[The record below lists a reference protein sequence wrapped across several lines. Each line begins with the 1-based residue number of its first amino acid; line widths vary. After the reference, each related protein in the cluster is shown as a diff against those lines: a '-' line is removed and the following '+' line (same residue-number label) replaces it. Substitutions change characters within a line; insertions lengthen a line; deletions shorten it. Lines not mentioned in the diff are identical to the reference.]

1 MLNLLLPLA
10 AVAAPAQKQY
20 RVPITR
26 TRDPSLSIRENI
38 LLGLEHTV
46 NKITNSAFA
55 SKLAGVSGSSVTPS
69 NAAVSNLQNAL
80 YVGQITVGNKQQ
92 QFNVQLDTGSSDLW
106 LVGSNCQDA
115 GDSSCQMGNQLDT
128 SDSAITD
135 LQQQFNIT
143 YLDQSTAQ
151 CEIYTAPVTMG
162 GLTANNLPIGAAFYM
177 QGFGTGQKYDG
188 LLGLGFDTLSEI
200 SNTTKQSAS
209 FFDKLGFSKDQSLFG
224 MYLSNSADGDNGEI
238 SLGGVDNAKF
248 SGDISYVPV
257 ITDYFWAFNSTGMT
271 FSVGNGS
278 PQDATGGVRGAIPD
292 SGTTLLMLENSVAA
306 ALNKQIG
313 ATADPNNP
321 TIYTIPC
328 SVAKR
333 GKPIKF
339 TLHGQ
344 TYSIP
349 PSIYVVDEGNGQC
362 ISGIISGA
370 DRSKGV
376 PILFGDI
383 FMRSV
388 YTVFDKG
395 NKRIGFAPA
404 VHN

>member
-1 MLNLLLPLA
+1 MLVLPLLA
-10 AVAAPAQKQY
+10 AAAPAQKQY
-20 RVPITR
+20 KVPITR
-26 TRDPSLSIRENI
+26 TRDASLSLRENI
-38 LLGLEHTV
+38 LVGLEHTV
-46 NKITNSAFA
+46 NKIVNSPFS
-55 SKLAGVSGSSVTPS
+55 SKLAGVSVSPS
-69 NAAVSNLQNAL
+69 DAAVGNLQNAL
-80 YVGQITVGNKQQ
+80 YTGQITVGQNQQ

-106 LVGSNCQDA
+106 LVGTSCQDS

-128 SDSAITD
+128 SDPAVSD
-135 LQQQFNIT
+135 LHQQFNIT

-151 CEIYTAPVTMG
+151 CEIYSAPVTMG
-162 GLTANNLPIGAAFYM
+162 GLTANSLPIGAAFYM

-188 LLGLGFDTLSEI
+188 LLGLGFDSLSEI

-238 SLGGVDNAKF
+238 ALGGVDSAKF
-248 SGDISYVPV
+248 SGNLNYVPV
-257 ITDYFWAFNSTGMT
+257 ISDYFWAFNSTGMT
-271 FSVGNGS
+271 FSVGSGQ
-278 PQDATGGVRGAIPD
+278 PQDATGGVHGAIPD

-306 ALNKQIG
+306 AINKQIG
-313 ATADPNNP
+313 ATLDRSSP
-321 TIYTIPC
+321 TVYDIPC

-339 TLHGQ
+339 TVNGQ

-349 PSIYVVDEGNGQC
+349 PSIYVVNEGNGQC
-362 ISGIISGA
+362 ISGIIGGA

-376 PILFGDI
+376 PILFGDV